1 MVVMLIALV
10 VMGPEKLPDAARQL
24 GKGMRELRR
33 ASSMFSDMFMLEEPP
48 TPKKQAAPPASPG
61 ASAPYASGQ
70 GASVARGAQTHAPT
84 RPVLLAS
91 MRRPTHIESV
101 PLRPCQQQARHQAL
115 CVSVEL
121 AAARGVER

>member
-33 ASSMFSDMFMLEEPP
+33 ASSMFSDMFMLEEDPK
-48 TPKKQAAPPASPG
+48 PKKQAA
-61 ASAPYASGQ
+61 ASAAQYSPTPHAFNEGE
-70 GASVARGAQTHAPT
+70 SVARGAQTHAPS

-91 MRRPTHIESV
+91 MRRPTHIDSV
-101 PLRPCQQQARHQAL
+101 PLRPRQQEARHEAL

-121 AAARGVER
+121 AAARGVDR